1 MMINPD
7 LLMALVGF
15 AIVSSITPGPNNMM
29 LLASGGN
36 VGMRL
41 TLPHMMGVCLG
52 FTLMLVIVGMGLG
65 AAMLAVPLLHTVLKV
80 TSGGYLLWLAW
91 SLARSGS
98 LGGSQAGARPM
109 RFIEAALFQ
118 WINPKAWVM
127 AVTAMAVYT
136 VPEAMVA
143 SVLVVSGLFGVI
155 NLPCIA
161 IWVGF
166 GVGLRSFLE
175 DPLRLRLFN
184 ISMAVLLLIST
195 LPLLLDAI

>member
-1 MMINPD
+1 MLNPD
-7 LLMALVGF
+7 LLMALLGF
-15 AIVSSITPGPNNMM
+15 AVVSSITPGPNNMM
-29 LLASGGN
+29 LLASGVN
-36 VGMRL
+36 FGMRR

-65 AAMLAVPLLHTVLKV
+65 AAILAVPVLHTVLKFG
-80 TSGGYLLWLAW
+80 SGGYLLWLAW

-127 AVTAMAVYT
+127 AVTAMAIYT
-136 VPEAMVA
+136 MPEAMVA
-143 SVLVVSGLFGVI
+143 SVLAVSGLFGAI

-161 IWVGF
+161 VWVGF
-166 GVGLRSFLE
+166 GVGLRGFLE
-175 DPLRLRLFN
+175 DPIRLRLFN
-184 ISMAVLLLIST
+184 ISMALLLLVST
-195 LPLLLDAI
+195 LPLLVEAL